1 MKPVNNN
8 SVLRRWLR
16 FLLGLA
22 ALTAFFGFFA
32 SGWTPPGPA
41 GTVLR
46 SNRQLGIDA
55 SPLFYSDLENMP
67 QIEADVRALRQAAES
82 GACREQQPD

>member
-1 MKPVNNN
+1 MGWIDNNTAAG
-8 SVLRRWLR
+8 RWLR
-16 FLLGLA
+16 FALGLA

-32 SGWTPPGPA
+32 SGWTPPGAA

-46 SNRQLGIDA
+46 SNQRNDIDA

-67 QIEADVRALRQAAES
+67 QIEADIRALREAARSGQSGVES
-82 GACREQQPD
+82 KD